1 MRIIIESDD
10 TRAPA
15 PVSTVTES
23 SRTEAT
29 SAGPPAAAL
38 FQAAPALAEADTF
51 REGIDAGGPPVS
63 LVQALQS
70 AAAPTQTMA
79 SGASEAGAAPN
90 T

>member
-10 TRAPA
+10 TRTPA
-15 PVSTVTES
+15 PVPAATEPS
-23 SRTEAT
+23 QTEAT
-29 SAGPPAAAL
+29 NAGPPAAAL
-38 FQAAPALAEADTF
+38 FQAASALAETGTF

-79 SGASEAGAAPN
+79 SGASEAGAAPS